1 MFKGFSKN
9 KGNNQK
15 SQITYSVQV
24 IRDTFTNTMIKELC
38 SYEFGKLNSSTEEVI
53 IIDSNSAKQILQMDK
68 WPFVLKFDNNCKAI
82 FVTYANETNGV
93 TKIDC
98 FVVDN
103 IDPELVSELSDN
115 NGIIRL
121 TK

>member
-1 MFKGFSKN
+1 MFKGFGKN
-9 KGNNQK
+9 KRENQTLK
-15 SQITYSVQV
+15 ITYSVQV
-24 IRDTFTNTMIKELC
+24 IKDIFTNTMIKELC
-38 SYEFGKLNSSTEEVI
+38 SSEFGKLNLSTEEVI

-82 FVTYANETNGV
+82 FVAYANEKNGV

-103 IDPELVSELSDN
+103 IDSELESELSDN